1 MIRKTIKIKKY
12 SDVIEEYAAGGT
24 ITPGHLVALNSAG
37 KVIVHATEA
46 GVILPMFALEDELQ
60 GKVIY
65 DTYKEDDRVQVWI
78 PGRGDEVYA
87 LLAANES
94 VNIGDY
100 LVSNGGG
107 TLKKLASNN
116 TVADSQIIGFA
127 VEAAGSVNVE
137 RVIVKII

>member
-100 LVSNGGG
+100 LVSKGGG
-107 TLKKLASNN
+107 TLKKLASN

>member
-12 SDVIEEYAAGGT
+12 SDIIEEYIAGGT
-24 ITPGHLVALNSAG
+24 ITPGHLVALNSDG
-37 KVIVHATEA
+37 EVIAHATEA

-60 GKVIY
+60 GKVIS
-65 DTYKEDDRVQVWI
+65 DTYKENDRVQVWI

-87 LLAANES
+87 VLAANES

-107 TLKKLASNN
+107 TLKKLAKD

>member
-12 SDVIEEYAAGGT
+12 SDIIEEYIAGGA
-24 ITPGHLVALNSAG
+24 ITPGHLVALNSDG
-37 KVIVHATEA
+37 EVIVHATEA
-46 GVILPMFALEDELQ
+46 GVTLPMFALEDELQ
-60 GKVIY
+60 GKAIY

-107 TLKKLASNN
+107 TLKKLASD

>member
-12 SDVIEEYAAGGT
+12 SDVIEEYIAGGT
-24 ITPGHLVALNSAG
+24 ITPGHLVALNSDG
-37 KVIVHATEA
+37 EVIVHATEA

-65 DTYKEDDRVQVWI
+65 DTYKKDDRVQVWI

-100 LVSNGGG
+100 LVSKGGG
-107 TLKKLASNN
+107 TLKKLASN

-127 VEAAGSVNVE
+127 VEAAGSANVE

>member
-12 SDVIEEYAAGGT
+12 ADVIEEYAAGGT
-24 ITPGHLVALNSAG
+24 ITPGHLVALNSDG
-37 KVIVHATEA
+37 EVIVHATEA

-60 GKVIY
+60 GKVID

-100 LVSNGGG
+100 LVSKGGG
-107 TLKKLASNN
+107 TLKKLASD

>member
-12 SDVIEEYAAGGT
+12 SDVIEEYIAGGT
-24 ITPGHLVALNSAG
+24 ITPGHLVALNSDG
-37 KVIVHATEA
+37 EVIVHATEA

-60 GKVIY
+60 GKVID

-100 LVSNGGG
+100 LVSKGGG
-107 TLKKLASNN
+107 TLKKLASD

>member
-24 ITPGHLVALNSAG
+24 ITPGHLVALNSDG
-37 KVIVHATEA
+37 EVIVHATEA

-60 GKVIY
+60 GKGID

-100 LVSNGGG
+100 LVSKGGG
-107 TLKKLASNN
+107 TLKKLASN

>member
-60 GKVIY
+60 GKGID

-100 LVSNGGG
+100 LVSKGGG
-107 TLKKLASNN
+107 TLKKLASN

>member
-12 SDVIEEYAAGGT
+12 SDIIEEYIAGGT
-24 ITPGHLVALNSAG
+24 ITPGHLVALNSDG
-37 KVIVHATEA
+37 GVIVHATEA
-46 GVILPMFALEDELQ
+46 GVTLPMFALEDELQ

-65 DTYKEDDRVQVWI
+65 DTYKKDDRVQVWI

-100 LVSNGGG
+100 LVSKGGG
-107 TLKKLASNN
+107 TLKKLASN

-127 VEAAGSVNVE
+127 VEAAGSANVE

>member
-12 SDVIEEYAAGGT
+12 SDIIEEYIAGGV
-24 ITPGHLVALNSAG
+24 ITPGHLVALNSDG
-37 KVIVHATEA
+37 EVIVHATEA

-60 GKVIY
+60 GKGI
-65 DTYKEDDRVQVWI
+65 DDAYKEDDRVQVWI

-100 LVSNGGG
+100 LVSKGGG
-107 TLKKLASNN
+107 TLKKLASD

>member
-12 SDVIEEYAAGGT
+12 SDIIEEYIAGGV
-24 ITPGHLVALNSAG
+24 ITPGHLVALNSDG
-37 KVIVHATEA
+37 EVIVHATEA

-60 GKVIY
+60 GKGID
-65 DTYKEDDRVQVWI
+65 DTYKKDDRVQVWI

-100 LVSNGGG
+100 LVSKGGG
-107 TLKKLASNN
+107 TLKKLASD

>member
-12 SDVIEEYAAGGT
+12 ADVIEEYIAGGT
-24 ITPGHLVALNSAG
+24 ITPGHLVALNSDG
-37 KVIVHATEA
+37 EVIVHATEA
-46 GVILPMFALEDELQ
+46 GVTLPMFALEDELQ
-60 GKVIY
+60 GKVID

-100 LVSNGGG
+100 LVSKGGG
-107 TLKKLASNN
+107 TLKKLASD

>member
-12 SDVIEEYAAGGT
+12 SDIIEEYIAGGT
-24 ITPGHLVALNSAG
+24 ITPGHLVALNSDG
-37 KVIVHATEA
+37 EVIVHATEA

-65 DTYKEDDRVQVWI
+65 DTYKKDDRVQVWI

-100 LVSNGGG
+100 LVSKGGG
-107 TLKKLASNN
+107 TLKKLASN

-127 VEAAGSVNVE
+127 VEAAGSANVE

>member
-12 SDVIEEYAAGGT
+12 SDVIEEYIAGGT
-24 ITPGHLVALNSAG
+24 ITPGHLVALNSDG
-37 KVIVHATEA
+37 EVIVHATEA
-46 GVILPMFALEDELQ
+46 GVTLPMFALEDELQ
-60 GKVIY
+60 GKVID

-100 LVSNGGG
+100 LVSKGGG
-107 TLKKLASNN
+107 TLKKLASD